1 MASKPVAEAELRDA
15 LNWRNFGSTI
25 GEAAAALGVN
35 RNTFRSRM
43 RIAREN
49 GLHLSPGARDSAT
62 KAGLGGLE
70 VQGGHRRIYDDD
82 GRQIDTVRYSVP
94 RDELTEDRLDR
105 IRAAFDGI
113 PAALPV
119 AKPEHCNSDLLTLYP
134 IADAH
139 IGMMAWGEEAGEDYD
154 TKIATTRL
162 VDWMGRAI
170 AGSPNSQTAIILD
183 VGDMLH
189 ADDQSN
195 MTPRSKHILD
205 ADTRHFKT
213 IDMTIQAVAVSID
226 LARAK
231 HERVIVRILPGNHNP
246 HSYMAVLFALAE
258 RYRNDSRVS
267 VQKVPGEYFAHQFGK
282 CFVASHHGDKAK
294 AERMV
299 MYMADRFPMIWGKT
313 LHRYLWT
320 GHLHHHKS
328 ADIGGVKHEQL
339 RALTAKDAYAAS
351 HAYSARAQLQAV
363 TYHREYGEV
372 SRVMV
377 GLS

>member
-1 MASKPVAEAELRDA
+1 MPQPRLTDEEMRQAISWRDYGPTVGKAAEAM
-15 LNWRNFGSTI
+15 GI
-25 GEAAAALGVN
+25 KH
-35 RNTFRSRM
+35 NTLRSRI
-43 RIAREN
+43 RIATEA
-49 GLHLSPGARDSAT
+49 GVHLSPGARDSAT
-62 KAGLGGLE
+62 RAGLGGLE
-70 VQGGHRRIYDDD
+70 VRGGHRRVYDDD
-82 GRQIDTVRYSVP
+82 GKQIDTVRYSVP
-94 RDELTEDRLDR
+94 QDELSEDRLER
-105 IRAAFDGI
+105 IRAAFEGI
-113 PAALPV
+113 PAAAPV

-162 VDWMGRAI
+162 VDWMGRAV
-170 AGSPNSQTAIILD
+170 ASSPASSTAIVLD
-183 VGDMLH
+183 VGDLQH

-213 IDMTIQAVAVSID
+213 VDMTIYALGISIE

-246 HSYMAVLFALAE
+246 HAYMAVLFALAE
-258 RYRNDSRVS
+258 RYRNDDRVT

-282 CFVASHHGDKAK
+282 CFIASHHGDKAK

-299 MYMADRFPMIWGKT
+299 MYMADRFPELWGKT
-313 LHRYLWT
+313 RHRYLWT

-328 ADIGGVKHEQL
+328 ADIGGVQWEQL
-339 RALTAKDAYAAS
+339 RALTARDAYASS

-363 TYHREYGEV
+363 TYHRDMGEV
-372 SRVMV
+372 QRVKV
-377 GLS
+377 GLA